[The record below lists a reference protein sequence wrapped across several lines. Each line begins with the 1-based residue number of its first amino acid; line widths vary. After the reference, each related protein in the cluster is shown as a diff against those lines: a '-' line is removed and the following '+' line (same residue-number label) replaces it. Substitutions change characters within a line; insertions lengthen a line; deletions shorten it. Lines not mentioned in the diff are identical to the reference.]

1 MRKMSQIK
9 KSHNQLYNEIYSVVK
24 NTDRVVMFRLMY
36 DLFKKRNLD
45 RLDNDQLEILLTKLK
60 DHYGIKND
68 NS

>member
-1 MRKMSQIK
+1 MSQIK